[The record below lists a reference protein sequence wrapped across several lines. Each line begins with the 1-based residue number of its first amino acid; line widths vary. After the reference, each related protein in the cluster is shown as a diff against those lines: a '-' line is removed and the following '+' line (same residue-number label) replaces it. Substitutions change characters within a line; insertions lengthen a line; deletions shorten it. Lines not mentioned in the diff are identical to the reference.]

1 MMHYYS
7 ADYTFEGFAGV
18 ELEIGI
24 LVKFEVSKYRP
35 ATRFEPEEMSDV
47 FIRRIDGYLGKD
59 KWPDCP
65 EALIQAMMPDTDTLL
80 KSARE
85 DEE

>member
-1 MMHYYS
+1 MSHRYS
-7 ADYTFEGFAGV
+7 ADYTFEGFGGV
-18 ELEIGI
+18 EMEIGI
-24 LVKFEVSKYRP
+24 LVGFEVSKYLP
-35 ATRFEPEEMSDV
+35 ATRFDPAEMPDV
-47 FIRRIDGYLGKD
+47 SIGHVTVYLGKTI
-59 KWPDCP
+59 WRDCP